1 MIVHRT
7 GPGSKPSATV
17 VHIMSNPT
25 ALFKVRPSTIHGL
38 GLYASCALTAHICL
52 GTYEGRR
59 LSTAEVEAEEW
70 DSHLTYLF
78 ELSDGTVIDG
88 AQDGNDLRHLNHSC
102 QPNCEAVERW
112 GDNGLLQLDIV
123 ALRAIAEGEELF
135 IDYELQIDESHPAEA
150 YPCKCCTAACR
161 GTMASI

>member
-1 MIVHRT
+1 
-7 GPGSKPSATV
+7 
-17 VHIMSNPT
+17 
-25 ALFKVRPSTIHGL
+25 
-38 GLYASCALTAHICL
+38 L

>member
-1 MIVHRT
+1 
-7 GPGSKPSATV
+7 
-17 VHIMSNPT
+17 MSIPT
-25 ALFKVRPSTIHGL
+25 ALFEVRPSTIHGL
-38 GLYASCALTAHICL
+38 GLYASCALTAHIRL

-59 LSTAEVEAEEW
+59 LSAAEVEAEEW

-135 IDYELQIDESHPAEA
+135 IDYALEIDESNPAEL
-150 YPCKCCTAACR
+150 YPCTVVAALTLVLDLPDMVGPRYRQLKTDTCR
-161 GTMASI
+161 RI

>member
-1 MIVHRT
+1 
-7 GPGSKPSATV
+7 
-17 VHIMSNPT
+17 MSNPT
-25 ALFKVRPSTIHGL
+25 ALFKVRPSAIHGL
-38 GLYASCALTAHICL
+38 GLYAACDLIAHIRL

-59 LSTAEVEAEEW
+59 LSTAEVEAEDW

-88 AQDGNDLRHLNHSC
+88 AQDGNELRHLNHSC

-135 IDYELQIDESHPAEA
+135 IDYALAIDESHPAES
-150 YPCKCCTAACR
+150 YPCACLTAACR
-161 GTMASI
+161 GTMVSVD